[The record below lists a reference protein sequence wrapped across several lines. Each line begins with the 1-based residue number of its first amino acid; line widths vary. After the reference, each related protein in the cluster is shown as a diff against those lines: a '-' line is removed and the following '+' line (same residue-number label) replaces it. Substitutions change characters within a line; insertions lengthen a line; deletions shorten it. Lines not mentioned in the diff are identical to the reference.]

1 MKKYLLLFASFLL
14 IVAVL
19 AWYMSRNQTVTFE
32 GTLTEVNTLAE
43 TPVTPAPV
51 ESTPLATEIP
61 PETTKSPIIS
71 ILNSVDIDVPFTAQA
86 PTANW
91 DAFHEEACEEAS
103 AIMVWHYFNQTKI
116 TSTEQVETEMATA
129 AEWERTNL
137 GTDVSI
143 SAADTVKMLRTHFKL
158 DASISSNVSSEA
170 FKQAL
175 SAGNLIILPAQGQ
188 FLHNPNFKQPGPRY
202 HMLVVR
208 GYTAD
213 GRFITNDPGTRR
225 GLKYQYDAKV
235 LLDAIHDWN
244 GGDVENGAK
253 TAIIVSGVL
262 K

>member
-1 MKKYLLLFASFLL
+1 MKKYLLLFAGFLL
-14 IVAVL
+14 VVAVF
-19 AWYMSRNQTVTFE
+19 AWYVSKNQAVTLEGTAPEVIIPTTTVTP
-32 GTLTEVNTLAE
+32 TPTETTPPVAE
-43 TPVTPAPV
+43 TP
-51 ESTPLATEIP
+51 
-61 PETTKSPIIS
+61 PETNTSPITS
-71 ILNSVDIDVPFTAQA
+71 ILSNVDIDVPFTAQA

-103 AIMVWHYFNQTKI
+103 AIMAWHYFNQTKI
-116 TSTEQVETEMATA
+116 TSTNQVEDEMAA
-129 AEWERTNL
+129 AAKWERENL

-143 SAADTVKMLRTHFKL
+143 PAVDMVEMLRQHFKL
-158 DASISSNVSSEA
+158 DASLSSEVTSEA
-170 FKQAL
+170 FKRSL

-208 GYTAD
+208 GYTAN

-225 GLKYQYDAKV
+225 GEKYQYDPKV

-253 TAIIVSGVL
+253 TAIIISGVL